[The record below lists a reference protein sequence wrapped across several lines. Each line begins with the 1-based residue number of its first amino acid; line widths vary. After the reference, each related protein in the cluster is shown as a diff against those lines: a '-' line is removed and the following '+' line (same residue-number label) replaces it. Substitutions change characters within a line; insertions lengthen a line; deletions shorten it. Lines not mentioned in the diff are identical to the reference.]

1 MAVDVGATR
10 VDVRPTRVGASAT
23 GPGKRTIVGT
33 VGADARLRGMK
44 GLERR
49 STVLLQAPSCVI
61 ATKRRFVVGTLNR
74 PSVKT
79 RNTSVAAGIDKRI
92 TGNTTIGGVVY
103 TPAALKAV
111 FLNAN
116 AAIDSAEALHKQ
128 WEDQVLATKAAVRTA
143 NAVFLL
149 LRSYLVGQYG
159 ANAKAILNDF
169 GMEAAKARTAK
180 TVAAKAAAVGK
191 RDATRAVRRT
201 MGKVQK
207 KSVKGTV
214 EVPVAHEA
222 PTAPT
227 PPPATSPAKPTS

>member
-1 MAVDVGATR
+1 MAN
-10 VDVRPTRVGASAT
+10 
-23 GPGKRTIVGT
+23 
-33 VGADARLRGMK
+33 
-44 GLERR
+44 
-49 STVLLQAPSCVI
+49 
-61 ATKRRFVVGTLNR
+61 LNR

-103 TPAALKAV
+103 TPAELKAV
-111 FLNAN
+111 FLSAN

-128 WEDQVLATKAAVRTA
+128 WEDQVRATKAAVKAA
-143 NAVFLL
+143 NTVFLL

-159 ANAKAILNDF
+159 ASAKAILNDF

-180 TVAAKAAAVGK
+180 TVAAKQAAVEK

-207 KSVKGTV
+207 QSVKGTV
-214 EVPVAHEA
+214 EVPAAHEA
-222 PTAPT
+222 PAAPT